1 MTHVTIQL
9 SSPPLGSRNVKEVI
23 RIKTPEKMFSL
34 GDDVIVETEQENLNT
49 KEICLEEENIRLI
62 DSGLQALPELESR
75 DTSVYTN
82 GITGNEDSEFLT
94 GGEGHKKVVKDSEPM
109 GCEFL
114 LNSSAETHCNS
125 CGGQIEEK
133 QAEAELEL
141 KVTRKDLASVQG
153 QLEAF
158 KSRLEEELIERF
170 KLEEELRTETE
181 ASRDEIQVL
190 KAKIESLEYKGNESA
205 KRVEELEK
213 EILVYKKEYEKG
225 LKEVEEL
232 KKSVSKYQSEVC
244 KLKAEAHTS
253 NDQAVEVTNQMEV
266 FTKKI
271 QKCEHEKEKIK
282 QEMKFE
288 VAGYCKEVQELRN
301 VVDNWGNVEAERQ
314 KRIEMLE
321 SEAASYKDLVNELR
335 EEITVYTNKA
345 KCSDSKIDQNKND
358 PHVLMLCQEL
368 NEIFRENLK
377 SQGKFSELTFVLTA
391 TQKELEQARNRNQI
405 QNLAL
410 QDFKQKYNDLHD
422 NLLALAEEN
431 KHLRNSLEK
440 KCADFRNIRRKF
452 LVSETEVSWLKEALN
467 IVDNAKKNSVC
478 SDVMEITS

>member
-170 KLEEELRTETE
+170 KLEEELRTETG

-301 VVDNWGNVEAERQ
+301 VVDNW
-314 KRIEMLE
+314 
-321 SEAASYKDLVNELR
+321 
-335 EEITVYTNKA
+335 
-345 KCSDSKIDQNKND
+345 
-358 PHVLMLCQEL
+358 
-368 NEIFRENLK
+368 
-377 SQGKFSELTFVLTA
+377 
-391 TQKELEQARNRNQI
+391 
-405 QNLAL
+405 
-410 QDFKQKYNDLHD
+410 
-422 NLLALAEEN
+422 
-431 KHLRNSLEK
+431 
-440 KCADFRNIRRKF
+440 
-452 LVSETEVSWLKEALN
+452 
-467 IVDNAKKNSVC
+467 
-478 SDVMEITS
+478 

>member
-1 MTHVTIQL
+1 
-9 SSPPLGSRNVKEVI
+9 
-23 RIKTPEKMFSL
+23 
-34 GDDVIVETEQENLNT
+34 
-49 KEICLEEENIRLI
+49 
-62 DSGLQALPELESR
+62 
-75 DTSVYTN
+75 
-82 GITGNEDSEFLT
+82 
-94 GGEGHKKVVKDSEPM
+94 
-109 GCEFL
+109 
-114 LNSSAETHCNS
+114 
-125 CGGQIEEK
+125 
-133 QAEAELEL
+133 
-141 KVTRKDLASVQG
+141 
-153 QLEAF
+153 
-158 KSRLEEELIERF
+158 
-170 KLEEELRTETE
+170 
-181 ASRDEIQVL
+181 
-190 KAKIESLEYKGNESA
+190 
-205 KRVEELEK
+205 
-213 EILVYKKEYEKG
+213 
-225 LKEVEEL
+225 
-232 KKSVSKYQSEVC
+232 
-244 KLKAEAHTS
+244 
-253 NDQAVEVTNQMEV
+253 
-266 FTKKI
+266 
-271 QKCEHEKEKIK
+271 
-282 QEMKFE
+282 
-288 VAGYCKEVQELRN
+288 
-301 VVDNWGNVEAERQ
+301 
-314 KRIEMLE
+314 MLE

-391 TQKELEQARNRNQI
+391 TQKELEQARDRNQV